1 MAGEEILP
9 FVLAAV
15 SAVGVSGVAAA
26 VSALSGRLLRT
37 RAENVESELINS
49 LGLAD
54 NNDAVDGSKSVN
66 SGANSGT
73 IGTDSD
79 DAKASGRGHK
89 ESRPPFDQNIFLNFG
104 NEKETAE
111 TLADVVRQQSDGHT
125 RLIVKYYAQ
134 GYQQAFVSFLSS
146 LAFAVVGFGVIIAA
160 CVYLLLHPTEPE
172 PAAISGA
179 AGLVTQGVGYLF
191 FRRADKARELM
202 LGLIDKLRE
211 DRDQEVRFIA
221 GLASTSA
228 INSSSLRDAVK
239 VATALT
245 LTGATMTLAQVESLA
260 AHASSSAPHDAPRI
274 HIHAPVPAPAP
285 ASD

>member
-1 MAGEEILP
+1 MGGEAFIPLILAA
-9 FVLAAV
+9 LGAV
-15 SAVGVSGVAAA
+15 SASGLAAGI
-26 VSALSGRLLRT
+26 SAATGRLLKGRT
-37 RAENVESELINS
+37 ANVEGELIES

-54 NNDAVDGSKSVN
+54 STHASDRSKSADSSTN
-66 SGANSGT
+66 SDGIASDSGNT
-73 IGTDSD
+73 ETAGN
-79 DAKASGRGHK
+79 GHK
-89 ESRPPFDQNIFLNFG
+89 EGRSRFDQNIFLNFG
-104 NEKETAE
+104 NEKEAAE

-134 GYQQAFVSFLSS
+134 GYQQAFVSFLAS
-146 LAFAVVGFGVIIAA
+146 LAFAVVGFGVIITA
-160 CVYLLLHPTEPE
+160 CIYLLLHPAEPE

-211 DRDQEVRFIA
+211 DRDQEIRFIA

-228 INSSSLRDAVK
+228 IKSSSLRDAVK
-239 VATALT
+239 VAAALT
-245 LTGATMTLAQVESLA
+245 LTGVTMTPGQVESLA
-260 AHASSSAPHDAPRI
+260 THASSSAPNDAPRV
-274 HIHAPVPAPAP
+274 HIHAPVPTP